1 MTPTDDGATGA
12 ALRSSAWFADRGKN
26 GFIARSHLRAAGLTD
41 EAFDGRPAVAI
52 VNSWSDLTPCH
63 SHMRGLAEAVR
74 RGVLAAGGVP
84 FEVPTMSLGEPFMR
98 PTTMLYRNLMSMDV
112 EETLRAN
119 PVDAAVLLG
128 GCDKTTPAQLMGAC
142 SVDVPTLV
150 VTGGPMVS
158 GSFRG
163 RTIGSGTDLWRFS
176 EDVRAGR
183 MSEAEF
189 AEAESCIHRSA
200 GHCMTMG
207 TASTMACLTEAL
219 GMQLSGGAAVGAVD
233 SGRARVAERS
243 GRRAVEMAAAGPS
256 PSTILTRQAFENAIR
271 VNAAV
276 GGSTNAVL
284 HLLAVAG
291 RVGVRLDLDDVDRLA
306 RDTPLLV
313 DLKPSGRFLMS
324 EFADAGGLPAV
335 LRELWPMLHTD
346 ALTVDGTTVGENVR
360 HAGRYLPEV
369 IRGRDDPVLPP
380 DSGTAVLRGSLCPRG
395 AVIKQ
400 SAASPAL
407 MRHRGRAVVFDD
419 VETYQKAAEDPA
431 LDVTADSVL
440 VVRNAGPRGY
450 PGMPEIGNLPIP
462 VRLLEEGVTDMV
474 RISDARMSGT
484 SYGTVVLH
492 VAPESAVGGPLA
504 LVRDGDPVVL
514 DVPARRLDLDVD
526 DAELEHR
533 RREWSPPTPRHDR
546 GYSRMHVEHVL
557 QADQGADLDFLV
569 GASGHDV
576 PRTPF

>member
-1 MTPTDDGATGA
+1 
-12 ALRSSAWFADRGKN
+12 
-26 GFIARSHLRAAGLTD
+26 
-41 EAFDGRPAVAI
+41 
-52 VNSWSDLTPCH
+52 
-63 SHMRGLAEAVR
+63 
-74 RGVLAAGGVP
+74 GGVP
-84 FEVPTMSLGEPFMR
+84 FEVPTISLGEPFMR
-98 PTTMLYRNLMSMDV
+98 PTTMLYRNQMSMDV

-142 SVDVPTLV
+142 SVDVPTVV
-150 VTGGPMVS
+150 VTGGPMIS

-176 EDVRAGR
+176 EEVRAGR
-183 MSEAEF
+183 MSASEF
-189 AEAESCIHRSA
+189 AEAESCMHRSA

-207 TASTMACLTEAL
+207 TASTMACLTEAM

-233 SGRARVAERS
+233 SGRARLAERS
-243 GRRAVEMAAAGPS
+243 GRRAVAMATAGPR
-256 PSTILTRQAFENAIR
+256 PSEVLTRQAFENAIR
-271 VNAAV
+271 VNAAI

-284 HLLAVAG
+284 RLRAVAG
-291 RVGVRLDLDDVDRLA
+291 RVGVEFDLEDVDRVS

-324 EFADAGGLPAV
+324 DFADAGGLPAV
-335 LRELWPMLHTD
+335 LHELMPLLHLD
-346 ALTVDGTTVGENVR
+346 ARTVDGATLGENVR
-360 HAGRYLPEV
+360 HASRYGSDV
-369 IRGRDDPVLPP
+369 IRPRENPVLPP
-380 DSGTAVLRGSLCPRG
+380 GSGTAVLRGSLCPRG

-407 MRHRGRAVVFDD
+407 MKHRGRAVVFDD
-419 VETYQKAAEDPA
+419 VEEYQRAAEDPS
-431 LDVTADSVL
+431 LNVTADSVL

-462 VRLLEEGVTDMV
+462 VRLLEQGVTDMV

-484 SYGTVVLH
+484 SYGTVILH
-492 VAPESAVGGPLA
+492 VAPESAIGGPLA
-504 LVRDGDPVVL
+504 LVRDGDPIVL
-514 DVPARRLDLDVD
+514 DVSARRLDLEVD
-526 DAELEHR
+526 EAELER
-533 RREWSPPTPRHDR
+533 RRRVWSPPSPPQR
-546 GYSRMHVEHVL
+546 GWSRLHVDHVL

-569 GASGHDV
+569 GSSGHDV